1 MKLGDLDIPNKAIVA
16 WRRMLIST
24 DDTRLSEWASDYK
37 NFVPGFRPGKVP
49 GDAVRNRL
57 ITLLEQN
64 GTISE
69 HLRSALERFGLTRSI
84 INVFSE
90 EVISAVAPSLNAY
103 YGDLAFAAMLL
114 DDREVI
120 RTLGYESL
128 CASDDEASAQE
139 INDELREASGSASDI
154 RSAAACRLTS
164 QLGPFIRDFSQIIL
178 DAKSCDK
185 QPVEDV
191 RSKDTGEVRPLKE
204 KLSKLESELKRSKSH
219 TEKLQAELLAKEQEL
234 SKAKRSRD
242 TSKEQF
248 TLTNEKLAALESTL
262 EAEVTNAVNKRL
274 DERIRP
280 WIRPLVVLDQHS
292 ESLSKRDLLTEVEY
306 VLKRQLEIDKQY
318 GTMQK
323 LEGQLA
329 ELRGARER
337 LVSSLTS
344 SMRPR
349 REIPALINRID
360 LEIENVDKLL
370 GRKERPAFSSVATE
384 LSREISLSTSLE
396 MLSEIRNRVIKAKDT
411 NALPSTES
419 KSLFDLIHQ
428 RTDQFY
434 CAASIERGLSGDI
447 ESLAALPKNHFMALI
462 LDGLDCRLIVDGHN
476 LLFRLK
482 DLFHEFYEKDAPK
495 AIARAELA
503 KRLMTM
509 IDEFQSVI
517 VDAWFDGP
525 ELTNETLH
533 ENLRVHFSGGSGD
546 NRADDSIVSFLR
558 ALKPKDL
565 FVTFVVTDDR
575 GLRERCTAVGAKV
588 LACDEVANLLRE

>member
-16 WRRMLIST
+16 WRRMLVST

-90 EVISAVAPSLNAY
+90 EVISAIAPSLNAY

-120 RTLGYESL
+120 RRLGYESL
-128 CASDDEASAQE
+128 CASDDEAFSRE
-139 INDELREASGSASDI
+139 INDELREASDSASDI

-178 DAKSCDK
+178 EAKGSDKPPAEDA
-185 QPVEDV
+185 
-191 RSKDTGEVRPLKE
+191 RSKATGEVRLLRE
-204 KLSKLESELKRSKSH
+204 KLSQLESELKRSKSH
-219 TEKLQAELLAKEQEL
+219 AEKLQAELLAKEQEL
-234 SKAKRSRD
+234 LKAKRSRD
-242 TSKEQF
+242 TSKEQL
-248 TLTNEKLAALESTL
+248 TLTNEKLAALESAL

-280 WIRPLVVLDQHS
+280 WIRPLVVLEQNS
-292 ESLSKRDLLTEVEY
+292 ESLSKNDLLTEVED

-323 LEGQLA
+323 LESQVA
-329 ELRGARER
+329 ELRGAREQ
-337 LVSSLTS
+337 LVSALTS

-360 LEIENVDKLL
+360 LEIENVDRLL
-370 GRKERPAFSSVATE
+370 GRRERPALSSIATE
-384 LSREISLSTSLE
+384 LSREINLSTSLE
-396 MLSEIRNRVIKAKDT
+396 MLSEIRSRVIKAKDT

-428 RTDQFY
+428 KTDQFY

-447 ESLAALPKNHFMALI
+447 ESLAALPKNHFMALM
-462 LDGLDCRLIVDGHN
+462 LDRLNCRLIVDGHN

-482 DLFHEFYEKDAPK
+482 DLFHKFYEKDAPK

-503 KRLMTM
+503 KRLLTM
-509 IDEFQSVI
+509 IDEFQSVR

-546 NRADDSIVSFLR
+546 NRADDSVVSFLR
-558 ALKPKDL
+558 ALKPEDL

>member
-16 WRRMLIST
+16 WRRMLVST

-90 EVISAVAPSLNAY
+90 EVISAIAPSLNAY

-120 RTLGYESL
+120 RTLGYENL
-128 CASDDEASAQE
+128 CASDDEAFSRE
-139 INDELREASGSASDI
+139 INDELREASGSAQDI

-178 DAKSCDK
+178 EAKGSGKAPAEDA
-185 QPVEDV
+185 
-191 RSKDTGEVRPLKE
+191 RSKDTGEVRLLRE
-204 KLSKLESELKRSKSH
+204 KLSQLESELKRSKSH
-219 TEKLQAELLAKEQEL
+219 AEKLQAELLAKEQEL
-234 SKAKRSRD
+234 LKAKRSRD
-242 TSKEQF
+242 TSKEQL
-248 TLTNEKLAALESTL
+248 TLTNEKLAALESAL

-280 WIRPLVVLDQHS
+280 WIRPLVVLEQNS
-292 ESLSKRDLLTEVEY
+292 ESLSKNDLLTEVED

-323 LEGQLA
+323 LESQVA
-329 ELRGARER
+329 ELRGAREQ
-337 LVSSLTS
+337 LLSALTS

-360 LEIENVDKLL
+360 LEIENVDRLL
-370 GRKERPAFSSVATE
+370 GRKERPALSSIATE
-384 LSREISLSTSLE
+384 LSREINLSTSLE
-396 MLSEIRNRVIKAKDT
+396 MLSEIRSRVIKAKDT

-428 RTDQFY
+428 KTDQFY

-447 ESLAALPKNHFMALI
+447 ESLAALPKNHFMALM
-462 LDGLDCRLIVDGHN
+462 LDRLNCRLIVDGHN

-482 DLFHEFYEKDAPK
+482 DLFHKFYEKDAPK

-503 KRLMTM
+503 KRLLTM
-509 IDEFQSVI
+509 IDEFQSVR

-558 ALKPKDL
+558 ALKPEDL

-588 LACDEVANLLRE
+588 LACDEVANLLS

>member
-128 CASDDEASAQE
+128 CASDDEAFAQE

-185 QPVEDV
+185 QPAEDV